1 MALTSPWVVL
11 AKCCHGKQEVQP
23 SILHDSG
30 GMLASVNPGRRLAV
44 P

>member
-11 AKCCHGKQEVQP
+11 AKCCHGKQVVQP
-23 SILHDSG
+23 CILHDSG
-30 GMLASVNPGRRLAV
+30 GMLASVNPRRLLAV